1 MKNRQPPTSVENELR
16 REWCVREGEIEY
28 CGLRIRSLNSKNSL
42 RKNNNNNKTTLR
54 S

>member
-1 MKNRQPPTSVENELR
+1 MAVENELR
-16 REWCVREGEIEY
+16 REWRVREGEIEY